1 MARNSIIQWT
11 DDTLNALL
19 GCFMCSL
26 GCFHCYAIYEI
37 WRMAHNP
44 NFGTSDDNPYVGLV
58 EKCSGKL
65 NWTGRIRFLPE
76 RLYAVLREKQSRLFF
91 VNSLS
96 DLFYERLP
104 DEIILEHFRIF
115 GMAYWHQFQALTKRS
130 ERLVQLSTQIHWPP
144 NVWMG
149 VSVERVE
156 SLYRITH
163 LGNIGA
169 VIKFV
174 SFEPW
179 LSAAQPL
186 RELRPNL
193 RDVLKQAGID
203 WAIIGG
209 ESSKDKTSA
218 RYMDFN
224 DVNYLIEEC
233 RAAGLKIFLKQ
244 LGTRWAVA
252 SGTFGKKG
260 ADGKRQKEANAG
272 GAPKLWP
279 SEYRDPTLRQHPVVE
294 WQPWTRPPKGT
305 VYPTAAPGEWKN
317 GRRQRW
323 RAPGIRSTQDLCR
336 SLAEGESAPAVC
348 VLAGRPCWAARS

>member
-44 NFGTSDDNPYVGLV
+44 KFGNADDNPYFGLV
-58 EKCSGKL
+58 EKHPITGKL
-65 NWTGRIRFLPE
+65 NWTGKIRFLPH

-104 DEIILEHFRIF
+104 DKIILEHFRIF

-130 ERLVQLSTQIHWPP
+130 ERLLQLSSQIAWPN

-149 VSVERVE
+149 VSVECAAA
-156 SLYRITH
+156 LHRIVD
-163 LGNIGA
+163 LGKTGA
-169 VIKFV
+169 IVKFI

-179 LSAAQPL
+179 QSQARRL
-186 RELRPNL
+186 RDLCPNL
-193 RDVLKQAGID
+193 REILKAAEIH

-209 ESSKDKTSA
+209 ESSKDKNQA
-218 RYMDFN
+218 RYMDLD
-224 DVNYLIEEC
+224 DVRYLIAEC
-233 RAAGLKIFLKQ
+233 RAAGVKIFLKQ
-244 LGTRWAVA
+244 LGTRWAVD
-252 SGTFGKKG
+252 SNTYGTKNR
-260 ADGKRQKEANAG
+260 DGKRAKEVKAG
-272 GAPKLWP
+272 GNPEFWPAEFHSPKLR
-279 SEYRDPTLRQHPVVE
+279 EYPAVE
-294 WQPWTRPPKGT
+294 WKPWARPPKET
-305 VYPTAAPGEWKN
+305 VYPTAKTGDWKK
-317 GRRQRW
+317 W
-323 RAPGIRSTQDLCR
+323 ATPEMERAGNPKHTAIIQIVPSD
-336 SLAEGESAPAVC
+336 
-348 VLAGRPCWAARS
+348 VLNAR